1 MSLFKF
7 TGLEDLEAIDERFLK
22 EQLILRGKIC
32 FAQFNNKLYCLNGNW
47 GGEPN
52 AYYEPTEWIIAN
64 PVLGSKT
71 LKVLNKDGTKSTDNL
86 DGIVVALTDFDYLSQ
101 NLNGGLYPLI
111 YKYSGLLADNDVS
124 LNVAQING
132 RLNVAFTA
140 DSEALANT
148 AEDVLRD
155 YYSGKPYRV
164 LSQDIMDKIS
174 INPISSSQTS
184 STLMSLIE
192 AHRSLLQDFYNEIGI
207 GYQGNAKRERVNT
220 AEIGLMRGSLD
231 VSIWN
236 MKKNLEDGFE
246 RVNELFGTSIGV
258 ELNDEVFYDGSG
270 NATMGVEEE
279 LSVEEVSVD
288 EKNTEE
294 VKEEEVDEK
303 NTEEAIEEYE
313 EKGGENDNEKD

>member
-1 MSLFKF
+1 M
-7 TGLEDLEAIDERFLK
+7 E
-22 EQLILRGKIC
+22 
-32 FAQFNNKLYCLNGNW
+32 
-47 GGEPN
+47 
-52 AYYEPTEWIIAN
+52 
-64 PVLGSKT
+64 
-71 LKVLNKDGTKSTDNL
+71 
-86 DGIVVALTDFDYLSQ
+86 
-101 NLNGGLYPLI
+101 
-111 YKYSGLLADNDVS
+111 
-124 LNVAQING
+124 
-132 RLNVAFTA
+132 
-140 DSEALANT
+140 
-148 AEDVLRD
+148 
-155 YYSGKPYRV
+155 
-164 LSQDIMDKIS
+164 KIS
-174 INPISSSQTS
+174 VSPVSTSQTS

-313 EKGGENDNEKD
+313 EKGEAKD